1 MFLQGQHPG
10 ALRRIG
16 AERLSKLCAC
26 THRLA
31 SSRCGDAHAKRK
43 QLGSEM
49 LKHGILAGLLTLSAI
64 AATSAAIS
72 QTTPDYAAIV
82 AAPDRSD
89 ADRKLDTNRAPAQ
102 WLAFI
107 GAKPGMK
114 ILDVFA
120 VYGWKAELL
129 ARAVTP
135 GGKVYAQNSETAFA
149 RVKDRLDARLNT
161 PAAANIVS
169 VVRPFED
176 PAPPGMHDFDLVTF
190 FYAYHDV
197 TYLGV
202 DRAKMIKAFDEALK
216 PGGELVVGDYSAKPG
231 AGTSVVQTLHRSD
244 EALVRLEIEAAGFK
258 LIDHGDFLHV
268 PGDDR
273 DAHSHSSAQPV
284 DIYLLKLRK
293 SRTEPLIA
301 PKA

>member
-1 MFLQGQHPG
+1 M
-10 ALRRIG
+10 
-16 AERLSKLCAC
+16 
-26 THRLA
+26 
-31 SSRCGDAHAKRK
+31 
-43 QLGSEM
+43 
-49 LKHGILAGLLTLSAI
+49 KHKILACLLTLSAI
-64 AATSAAIS
+64 VAAPAAIS
-72 QTTPDYAAIV
+72 QTAPDYAAIV

-107 GAKPGMK
+107 GAKPGMN
-114 ILDVFA
+114 ILDIFA

-129 ARAVTP
+129 ARAVVP
-135 GGKVYAQNSETAFA
+135 GGKVYAQNSEATFA
-149 RVKDRLDARLNT
+149 HVKDRLEERLKT

-176 PAPPGMHDFDLVTF
+176 PAPPAKHDFDIVTF

-202 DRAKMIKAFDEALK
+202 DRAKMNKAFYDALK
-216 PGGELVVGDYSAKPG
+216 PGGELVIGDYSAKPG

-244 EALVRLEIEAAGFK
+244 EALVTSEIEAAGFK

-268 PGDDR
+268 PEDAR
-273 DAHSHSSAQPV
+273 DTPSHSSAQPV
-284 DIYLLKLRK
+284 DIYVLKFRK
-293 SRTEPLIA
+293 PG
-301 PKA
+301 

>member
-1 MFLQGQHPG
+1 
-10 ALRRIG
+10 
-16 AERLSKLCAC
+16 
-26 THRLA
+26 
-31 SSRCGDAHAKRK
+31 
-43 QLGSEM
+43 M
-49 LKHGILAGLLTLSAI
+49 LKHKILACLLTVSAI
-64 AATSAAIS
+64 AATPVVIA
-72 QTTPDYAAIV
+72 QTAPDYAAIV
-82 AAPDRSD
+82 AAPERSD

-114 ILDVFA
+114 ILDIFA

-135 GGKVYAQNSETAFA
+135 GGKVYAQNSEAVFA
-149 RVKDRLDARLNT
+149 HVKDRLDARLNI

-176 PAPPGMHDFDLVTF
+176 PTPPGMHDFDLVTF

-202 DRAKMIKAFDEALK
+202 DRAKMIKAFYEALK

-231 AGTSVVQTLHRSD
+231 AGASVVQTLHRSD
-244 EALVRLEIEAAGFK
+244 EALVRSEIEAAGFK
-258 LIDHGDFLHV
+258 LVDHGDFLHV
-268 PGDDR
+268 PGDAR
-273 DAHSHSSAQPV
+273 DTPSHSAAQPV
-284 DIYLLKLRK
+284 DIYVLKFRK
-293 SRTEPLIA
+293 PG
-301 PKA
+301 